1 MLNLIKVRKMSGYL
15 DIIFLLVLV
24 VVIFSKLKSVLGTSA
39 EDAKVI
45 MIPREQFERVYKEL
59 KKSVEGEV
67 AETLDLSM
75 MTPLDRELTKIPNFN
90 KNLFLNGAQKAF
102 EMILSAFSKGDFDTL
117 SNLVNKELLKK
128 IEKIISERKA
138 QGLVAETDLIG
149 FVETNIEAVN
159 FWEGDKVS
167 LVVKFVSEQ
176 VNLLKDA
183 DGKIIEG
190 DENYVQQISDVWTFE
205 KSLNPRVN
213 NWLLCSTK
221 KC

>member
-1 MLNLIKVRKMSGYL
+1 MSGYL

-24 VVIFSKLKSVLGTSA
+24 FVIFRKLKSVLGTGA

-59 KKSVEGEV
+59 RKSAQSESVET
-67 AETLDLSM
+67 ADLSL

-90 KNLFLNGAQKAF
+90 KSLFLSGAQKAF
-102 EMILSAFSKGDFDTL
+102 EMILSAFSKGDADTL
-117 SNLVNKELLKK
+117 SKLVNKDLLKK
-128 IEKIISERKA
+128 IEKIINERKA
-138 QGLVAETDLIG
+138 QGIVAETDLIG
-149 FVETNIEAVN
+149 FLETDIETVN
-159 FWEGDKVS
+159 FMEDDKVC

-183 DGKIIEG
+183 EGKIIEG